1 MRRRAW
7 PVRVLMLTSL
17 TMWPAAATAQQMG
30 SVHVAMRIADPVT
43 NVRQAVPFPR
53 LALSFEKVGEVAEP
67 VRTTTSD
74 LGTADLMLGPGTY
87 VVKSLRQ
94 WPFEGKYYQWTR
106 TIEVRDGEAT
116 NLELTAD
123 NAVVQAIPPAAPRP
137 PAPATP
143 PAPAR
148 VSTFLAVDGGYHAAL
163 GWGGAATLMVPIGA
177 VSHEDGLTGL
187 AGVLASGR
195 AGPGGW
201 QISGGRFMAGAPFWS
216 DIQGT
221 VLRTS
226 AAPLKGTGHSTYVG
240 GEVGIA
246 PFPVGLLHGHF
257 LMARPTLGV
266 LRRVSGPAG
275 PGATMFTWS
284 VNINTWFG
292 FRER

>member
-1 MRRRAW
+1 
-7 PVRVLMLTSL
+7 
-17 TMWPAAATAQQMG
+17 
-30 SVHVAMRIADPVT
+30 
-43 NVRQAVPFPR
+43 
-53 LALSFEKVGEVAEP
+53 
-67 VRTTTSD
+67 
-74 LGTADLMLGPGTY
+74 
-87 VVKSLRQ
+87 
-94 WPFEGKYYQWTR
+94 
-106 TIEVRDGEAT
+106 
-116 NLELTAD
+116 
-123 NAVVQAIPPAAPRP
+123 
-137 PAPATP
+137 
-143 PAPAR
+143 
-148 VSTFLAVDGGYHAAL
+148 
-163 GWGGAATLMVPIGA
+163 MVPIGA

-266 LRRVSGPAG
+266 LRRVEWTGRARRHDVHLERQHQHLVWV
-275 PGATMFTWS
+275 PGTVTRSHRMTARSCRQEVPCVAQWLPLS
-284 VNINTWFG
+284 PS
-292 FRER
+292 